1 MKRYSFF
8 FKDAQPFVKLMML
21 ICIFMVLTSFSAFM
35 MMFFKMDSML
45 AQALSQIIMFGGSA
59 LLWGMMF
66 EGSAFKF
73 MQTKQNNTF
82 YYIVLSILLV
92 FIATPFIDGLGIWND
107 GFQLKNA
114 EVFRQMEESASEIMK
129 GFLIDTTPLGLTIN
143 IIVIAL
149 LPAVLEEVFF
159 RGAMQKTMIQLL
171 RYRFLGILLTSILFS
186 LIHFQPFSS
195 IPRVFLGLFLGYLYV
210 FSKNIFIPIL
220 FHFINN
226 LTVVVGSYLFY
237 SNIIDFDINEIG
249 AIFNPLLFIFS
260 ILMLSAVFVFEKMKE
275 KKVGNKSLI
284 QRNESLI

>member
-21 ICIFMVLTSFSAFM
+21 ICIFMVLTSLSAFM
-35 MMFFKMDSML
+35 VMFMRIDSLL

-66 EGSAFKF
+66 ESSAYKF
-73 MQTKQNNTF
+73 MKVKRNNTF
-82 YYIVLSILLV
+82 YYIVLAILLV
-92 FIATPFIDGLGIWND
+92 FIATPFIDGIGIWND
-107 GFQLKNA
+107 GLNIKSA
-114 EVFRQMEESASEIMK
+114 EAFRQMEESASLIMK

-143 IIVIAL
+143 IIVLAL

-159 RGAMQKTMIQLL
+159 RGAMQKTIIQLV

-226 LTVVVGSYLFY
+226 LTVVLGSYLFY
-237 SNIIDFDINEIG
+237 SNITEFDINEIG
-249 AIFNPLLFIFS
+249 LVFNPLLCIFS
-260 ILMLSAVFVFEKMKE
+260 ILMISAVFMFEKIKE
-275 KKVGNKSLI
+275 KKGRNKSLI